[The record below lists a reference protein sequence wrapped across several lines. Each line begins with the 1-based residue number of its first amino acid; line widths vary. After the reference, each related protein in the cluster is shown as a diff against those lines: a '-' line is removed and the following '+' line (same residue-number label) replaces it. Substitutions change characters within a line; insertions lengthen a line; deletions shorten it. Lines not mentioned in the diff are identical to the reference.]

1 MVPLPTKRDIIA
13 FGTGVLVSKY
23 PGMTARAAK
32 KVATKAWR
40 IGGWQSVVALYAL
53 ETNPQRP
60 IDIPGPINVGFTPL
74 ERQIGETVY
83 DVARTPLPI
92 QPPTVEQIMAFSG
105 KPLIPMVKRKVSK
118 ANKAVKQGMKF
129 LKSGTKAQTGSAPG
143 TLPSGAFKTATKA
156 AGLANPNTASIIGKG
171 KSAIKKLARK
181 LRSWW

>member
-1 MVPLPTKRDIIA
+1 MAPLPTKRDIIA

-32 KVATKAWR
+32 KVASSAWK

-60 IDIPGPINVGFTPL
+60 IDIPGPVNVGFTPL
-74 ERQIGETVY
+74 ERRIGETVY
-83 DVARTPLPI
+83 DVARTPFPI

-105 KPLIPMVKRKVSK
+105 KPLVPMVKRKVSR
-118 ANKAVKQGMKF
+118 ANKAVKHAMAI

-143 TLPSGAFKTATKA
+143 TLPAGAFRTATKA
-156 AGLANPNTASIIGKG
+156 AGLANPKTKSVIGKG
-171 KSAIKKLARK
+171 KSKLKALARK
-181 LRSWW
+181 LKKWW